1 MKLLQTTFF
10 SAIITFIKLSAGFIS
25 NKVVAM
31 TLGPG
36 GVAVIGQFANFIS
49 VMFTFSNGA
58 INAGIV
64 KYVAE
69 YDEDRRE
76 SALLLSTA
84 LRISVVCSISLGAL
98 LWLCAPIIAHHLL
111 MDEFVDCIRVLGLTI
126 SLFSINSFI
135 LSVLNGKKEISKYT
149 IVNTVGTMIGLV
161 LTLYLVI
168 EYKLSGALYAMVL
181 SQTLIVFFSLYL
193 VTKCNWF
200 SWEIFKL
207 RFDTEVAKALFR
219 YSLMALVSVVTVPVS
234 QMFLRNYVIDTMGIS
249 EAGYWQGMMRISDS
263 YLLIITTS
271 LNTYYLPKLASLK
284 QDSDIGKEILLG
296 YKWILP
302 IVAIGC
308 VSVYLMRTFIVRLLF
323 TEDFLPVRELFSY
336 QLLGDFFKVAAWILA
351 YLMLAKAMTKVYI
364 ITEIIFSI
372 IYVLLS
378 VFLSAFFG
386 LKGLTMAFALNYFVY
401 FLMMMVFFRGIW
413 KKGYEN

>member
-1 MKLLQTTFF
+1 
-10 SAIITFIKLSAGFIS
+10 
-25 NKVVAM
+25 M